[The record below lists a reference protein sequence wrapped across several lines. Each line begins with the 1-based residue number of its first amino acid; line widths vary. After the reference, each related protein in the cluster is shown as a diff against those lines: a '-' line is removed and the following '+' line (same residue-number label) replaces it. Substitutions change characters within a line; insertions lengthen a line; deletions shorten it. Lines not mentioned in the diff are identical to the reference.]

1 MIIID
6 KQTGREFEILLLHQ
20 AKGTHNPDGIIPD
33 HILNEDASAIIH
45 TGEDHSSPIYFRL
58 IRKRHTYGGIVFE
71 EGGLEYDVKGK
82 WVLGHGPT
90 YAEWSD
96 QTIAY
101 RVLHPVALED

>member
-1 MIIID
+1 MNIKATID
-6 KQTGREFEILLLHQ
+6 GEELEFEMLDEH
-20 AKGTHNPDGIIPD
+20 
-33 HILNEDASAIIH
+33 E
-45 TGEDHSSPIYFRL
+45 HSSHYIDRHGDIRETGDHRAQMVPLRL
-58 IRKRHTYGGIVFE
+58 ICKRHTFGGIVFE

-101 RVLHPVALED
+101 RVLHPVTLED